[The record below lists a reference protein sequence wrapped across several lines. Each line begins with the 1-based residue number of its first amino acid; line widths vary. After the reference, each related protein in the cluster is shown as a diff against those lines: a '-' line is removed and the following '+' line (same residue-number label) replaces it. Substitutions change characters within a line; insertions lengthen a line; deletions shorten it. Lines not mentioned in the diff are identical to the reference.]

1 MYTTEKGI
9 NNNNGVDKDETTTN
23 SDIMTQHETI
33 RGIDRNGKT
42 LLRRS
47 LSLDSV
53 FSTRTYSC
61 VPTRHQKEILGL
73 STDDE
78 TVQNTVII
86 GDTTL
91 SLESIPSQKDIT
103 NNSEIEQ
110 NESLSTRKSQLSEE
124 LLESIPSQKDITDD
138 VQVGQDDHSVVVDQ
152 DGEIDTLS
160 PPKPPTKCSF
170 SKELVRPKTHIQKEI
185 LMDIKGDQTPSESS
199 LETPSKHLSDEE
211 QSVQIKLLH
220 DLIGYQNQSLES
232 LNKDADL
239 LEQHVRFHQDDKT
252 WNARQAMMVELV
264 LQHRTKTLARETEQ
278 QKMIIQQLQKDVS
291 NANVIIYEQ
300 NKTIFEHQQR
310 EEDKLQQ
317 KPFLSQLLIRFKRTR
332 RNNRERQHQQKQRA
346 SSSKT
351 SFSSR
356 YSSTSSTTT
365 SKLER
370 FIGRVRGFTSRLRR

>member
-1 MYTTEKGI
+1 LNIE
-9 NNNNGVDKDETTTN
+9 
-23 SDIMTQHETI
+23 
-33 RGIDRNGKT
+33 
-42 LLRRS
+42 
-47 LSLDSV
+47 
-53 FSTRTYSC
+53 
-61 VPTRHQKEILGL
+61 
-73 STDDE
+73 DE

-91 SLESIPSQKDIT
+91 S
-103 NNSEIEQ
+103 
-110 NESLSTRKSQLSEE
+110 

-138 VQVGQDDHSVVVDQ
+138 VQVGKDYHPAVVVVVVYQDD
-152 DGEIDTLS
+152 EIDTLS
-160 PPKPPTKCSF
+160 PPKLPTKCSP
-170 SKELVRPKTHIQKEI
+170 SQELVKHQTHIQEDI
-185 LMDIKGDQTPSESS
+185 LKDIEDDQTQPQSS
-199 LETPSKHLSDEE
+199 LETPSKHLSQEE
-211 QSVQIKLLH
+211 PTVQIKLLH
-220 DLIGYQNQSLES
+220 DLIGYQKQSLES

-278 QKMIIQQLQKDVS
+278 QKLIIQQLQKDVS

-310 EEDKLQQ
+310 EEDKLQR

-332 RNNRERQHQQKQRA
+332 RNNRERDHQQQQA

-351 SFSSR
+351 LFSSR
-356 YSSTSSTTT
+356 YSSTSTTT

-370 FIGRVRGFTSRLRR
+370 FIGCVRRFTSRLRR

>member
-1 MYTTEKGI
+1 
-9 NNNNGVDKDETTTN
+9 
-23 SDIMTQHETI
+23 
-33 RGIDRNGKT
+33 
-42 LLRRS
+42 
-47 LSLDSV
+47 
-53 FSTRTYSC
+53 
-61 VPTRHQKEILGL
+61 
-73 STDDE
+73 
-78 TVQNTVII
+78 
-86 GDTTL
+86 
-91 SLESIPSQKDIT
+91 
-103 NNSEIEQ
+103 
-110 NESLSTRKSQLSEE
+110 
-124 LLESIPSQKDITDD
+124 
-138 VQVGQDDHSVVVDQ
+138 
-152 DGEIDTLS
+152 
-160 PPKPPTKCSF
+160 
-170 SKELVRPKTHIQKEI
+170 
-185 LMDIKGDQTPSESS
+185 MDIKGDQTPSESS

-356 YSSTSSTTT
+356 YSSTLSTTT

-370 FIGRVRGFTSRLRR
+370 FIGRVRRFTSRLRR

>member
-1 MYTTEKGI
+1 
-9 NNNNGVDKDETTTN
+9 
-23 SDIMTQHETI
+23 
-33 RGIDRNGKT
+33 
-42 LLRRS
+42 
-47 LSLDSV
+47 
-53 FSTRTYSC
+53 
-61 VPTRHQKEILGL
+61 
-73 STDDE
+73 
-78 TVQNTVII
+78 
-86 GDTTL
+86 
-91 SLESIPSQKDIT
+91 
-103 NNSEIEQ
+103 
-110 NESLSTRKSQLSEE
+110 
-124 LLESIPSQKDITDD
+124 
-138 VQVGQDDHSVVVDQ
+138 
-152 DGEIDTLS
+152 
-160 PPKPPTKCSF
+160 
-170 SKELVRPKTHIQKEI
+170 
-185 LMDIKGDQTPSESS
+185 MDIKGDQTPSESS

-332 RNNRERQHQQKQRA
+332 RNNRERHHQQQQRA

-370 FIGRVRGFTSRLRR
+370 FIGRVRGFTSRLRRWRHQRVNRFIFFFFLMTYYF